1 MPDGD
6 RSLRA
11 WWALVLVLAAILIVI
26 AHAFVGTIVF
36 AVFLYYAVRP
46 INHRIRQF
54 TNKRK
59 FAAVVTLFLVLI
71 PLLLLITYVV
81 SIGINSLDT
90 LLTDQVRQ
98 AIQPYVNVSQI
109 SNISD
114 VLGDQRNITQF
125 VNRLDQLGP
134 LQTAISIGIDV
145 ILMITNFLINLAL
158 IVAIVYYLLRD
169 GARIEGW
176 FREEVGTD
184 SAAYAYARGVDSDL
198 ESVYFGNV
206 ITILMIAILS
216 VIWYNLYNVIA
227 PSSVTIPIPTLFALL
242 TGVAAI
248 IPIVV
253 GKLVYIP
260 ITLYLSI
267 LAIQSNSRLLWYPA
281 IFVVVSFLFLDFLPQ
296 TFIQPYIAGRNIH
309 VGLMIFA
316 YIFGG
321 LFFGWY
327 GLFLGPIILV
337 LALQAIRIV
346 VTDLLHGG
354 PVTPRPTAAE
364 DLGSDPA
371 LEQQQ

>member
-1 MPDGD
+1 MPDGGRTL
-6 RSLRA
+6 RS
-11 WWALVLVLAAILIVI
+11 WWALVLVLTAILLTI
-26 AHAFVGTIVF
+26 AYAFVGTIVF
-36 AVFLYYAVRP
+36 AIFLYYAVRP
-46 INHRIRQF
+46 VNRRIRRF
-54 TNKRK
+54 TNRRR
-59 FAAVVTLFLVLI
+59 FAAAITLFLILI
-71 PLLLLITYVV
+71 PLLLLMAYIL
-81 SIGINSLDT
+81 SLGISSLDR

-98 AIQPYVNVSQI
+98 AIQPYVDVSEI
-109 SNISD
+109 ANLSNLLD
-114 VLGDQRNITQF
+114 GDQDITQF
-125 VNRLDQLGP
+125 VNRLQQLGP

-145 ILMITNFLINLAL
+145 ILMITDILINLAL
-158 IVAIVYYLLRD
+158 IIAIVYYLLRD

-184 SAAYAYARGVDSDL
+184 SAAYAYAKGVDMDL

-206 ITILMIAILS
+206 IAIVMIAVLS
-216 VIWYNLYNVIA
+216 IIWYNMYNTIA
-227 PSSVTIPIPTLFALL
+227 PPSVAIPIPTLLALL

-253 GKLVYIP
+253 GKIVYIP
-260 ITLYLSI
+260 ITLYL
-267 LAIQSNSRLLWYPA
+267 AIIAVQTDPRLVGYPA
-281 IFVVVSFLFLDFLPQ
+281 MFVVIAFLFLDFIPQ
-296 TFIQPYIAGRNIH
+296 TFVQPYIAGRNIH

-321 LFFGWY
+321 MFFGWY

-337 LALQAIRIV
+337 LSLQAIRIV

>member
-46 INHRIRQF
+46 VNRRIRQF
-54 TNKRK
+54 TNRRK

-71 PLLLLITYVV
+71 PLLLLIIYAFSV
-81 SIGINSLDT
+81 GINGLDT

-109 SNISD
+109 SSISD
-114 VLGDQRNITQF
+114 VFGDQQDITRF

-158 IVAIVYYLLRD
+158 IIAIVYYLLRD

-227 PSSVTIPIPTLFALL
+227 PSSVTIPIPTLLALL

-253 GKLVYIP
+253 GKLVYLP

-267 LAIQSNSRLLWYPA
+267 LAIQTNSRLLWYPA
-281 IFVVVSFLFLDFLPQ
+281 IFVVISFLFLDFLPQ

>member
-11 WWALVLVLAAILIVI
+11 WWALVLVLAAILLVI

-36 AVFLYYAVRP
+36 AIFLYYAVRP
-46 INHRIRQF
+46 VNRRIRRF
-54 TNKRK
+54 TNRRRL
-59 FAAVVTLFLVLI
+59 AAAVTLFLILI
-71 PLLLLITYVV
+71 PLLLLVGYVLTL
-81 SIGINSLDT
+81 GINSLDA

-98 AIQPYVNVSQI
+98 AIQPYVNVSEI
-109 SNISD
+109 ASISD
-114 VLGDQRNITQF
+114 ILGDEQDITQF
-125 VNRLDQLGP
+125 VNRLQQLGP

-145 ILMITNFLINLAL
+145 ILMIANFLINLAL
-158 IVAIVYYLLRD
+158 IITIVYYLLRD

-176 FREEVGTD
+176 FREEVGAD
-184 SAAYAYARGVDSDL
+184 SAAYAYAKGVDVDL

-206 ITILMIAILS
+206 MAIIMIALLS
-216 VIWYNLYNVIA
+216 IIWYNMYNAIA
-227 PSSVTIPIPTLFALL
+227 PSAVTIPIPTLLALL
-242 TGVAAI
+242 TGIAAI
-248 IPIVV
+248 VPIVV
-253 GKLVYIP
+253 GKLVYVP
-260 ITLYLSI
+260 ITLYLTVI
-267 LAIQSNSRLLWYPA
+267 AVQTGPRLVGYPA
-281 IFVVVSFLFLDFLPQ
+281 MFVVVAFLFLDFIPQ

-321 LFFGWY
+321 MFFGWY

-337 LALQAIRIV
+337 LSLQAIRIV

-354 PVTPRPTAAE
+354 PITPRPTAAE

-371 LEQQQ
+371 LEQKQ